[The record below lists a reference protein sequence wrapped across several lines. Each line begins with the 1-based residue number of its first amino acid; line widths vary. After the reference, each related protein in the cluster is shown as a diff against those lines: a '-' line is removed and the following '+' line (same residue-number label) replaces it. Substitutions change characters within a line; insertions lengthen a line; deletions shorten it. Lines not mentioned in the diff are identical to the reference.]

1 MNIDK
6 NILLKLRS
14 LPRHQKAEFGDFI
27 GQAGD
32 AAKKQFDAITS
43 AQNRTAEGA
52 ALLNG
57 QLLNM
62 AKGLNDAGK
71 NARFLDERNKD
82 LNKTFGLTIGQ
93 AASLGGTLDKLS
105 VKFNTGGKDLRKYAG
120 NLKGVI
126 GNFVTAEKIGSK
138 FGVKLLQNQ
147 RIITDSLQLSNEQA
161 NAFELY
167 SSTIA
172 DSGADQ
178 LMMTNAIAKEIEAA
192 TGQQGLFKEIVGDI
206 GSLTSDLQIQYG
218 RIPGQLELGLVKAKA
233 LGLTM
238 ANLNKS
244 GDSLLN
250 IESSIGDELE
260 YQLLSGRRLLD
271 DDKKSLTNKFRT
283 ATLQGN
289 ASDQADA
296 LNEILEKEGETL
308 KTNLFARK
316 QMSKLLGMDEA
327 ALSRSLQ
334 KRSILESLPGGDA
347 LFDKTGDELLSAAK
361 AMGATEEEIK
371 ELAAAEDT
379 RTTDQKISDTLDKM
393 VTSGIVATIKDPVA
407 TATGVS
413 ESQLKAMQSFAKLS
427 ESMSP
432 AIAENLIVM
441 KQAAGVGAKLITFV
455 SSVAEM
461 ISEPGKFLKEAFA
474 NAADKFVD
482 LDANMDTDVAE
493 DYMVRSNGTKVSFSS
508 QDDVLGIKPGGPVD
522 KLLAGA
528 TGGGGATA
536 AEIGAAVAAALIQSL
551 PKVNLK
557 VEGDPT
563 FSGGGMNIGQYT

>member
-1 MNIDK
+1 MNIDE

-14 LPRHQKAEFGDFI
+14 LPRHQKADAGDFLSESAETARKAFNAAFNA
-27 GQAGD
+27 QA
-32 AAKKQFDAITS
+32 
-43 AQNRTAEGA
+43 NLVEGSG
-52 ALLNG
+52 LLNT
-57 QLLNM
+57 QLLNI
-62 AKGLNDAGK
+62 AKGLDDSGK
-71 NARFLDERNKD
+71 NARFLEERNRS
-82 LNKTFGLTIGQ
+82 LNKEFGLTIGQ
-93 AASLGGTLDKLS
+93 AAGLGGTLDNLS
-105 VKFNTGGKDLRKYAG
+105 KKFKTGGQDLRKFAG
-120 NLKGVI
+120 NLKGLI
-126 GNFVTAEKIGSK
+126 GNFVTSDKIASK
-138 FGVKLLQNQ
+138 FGQKLLRGQQ
-147 RIITDSLQLSNEQA
+147 IITNSLQLSKEQA
-161 NAFELY
+161 NTFELY

-206 GSLTSDLQIQYG
+206 ANLTSDLQIQYG

-238 ANLNKS
+238 ANLNKT
-244 GDSLLN
+244 GDSLLS

-271 DDKKSLTNKFRT
+271 DDKKSLTNKFRI
-283 ATLQGN
+283 ATLQGK

-327 ALSRSLQ
+327 ALSRALQ
-334 KRSILESLPGGDA
+334 KRSILESLPGGDT
-347 LFDKTGDELLSAAK
+347 LFEKTGDELMSAAE
-361 AMGATEEEIK
+361 AMGASDAQLA
-371 ELAAAEDT
+371 ELAKAEDT
-379 RTTDQKISDTLDKM
+379 RNTDQKISDALDKM
-393 VTSGIVATIKDPVA
+393 LTTGIIATIKDPTKAV
-407 TATGVS
+407 TEIS
-413 ESQLKAMQSFAKLS
+413 KSQLSVQ
-427 ESMSP
+427 ESMQKLFDNTSP
-432 AIAENLIVM
+432 ALAQSAAALKNVVGTADKILGVAGKIVDTILNPDKWGDSLDNLIS
-441 KQAAGVGAKLITFV
+441 V
-455 SSVAEM
+455 S
-461 ISEPGKFLKEAFA
+461 L
-474 NAADKFVD
+474 
-482 LDANMDTDVAE
+482 DTDVGKDQ

-522 KLLAGA
+522 NLLAQA
-528 TGGGGATA
+528 TGGGGASAT
-536 AEIGAAVAAALIQSL
+536 EIGAAVAAALIQSL